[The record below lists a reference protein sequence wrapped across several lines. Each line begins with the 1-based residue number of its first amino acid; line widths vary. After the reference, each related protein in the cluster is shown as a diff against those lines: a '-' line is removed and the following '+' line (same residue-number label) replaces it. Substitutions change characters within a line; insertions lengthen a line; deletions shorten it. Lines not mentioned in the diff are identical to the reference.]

1 MLRTGVDIV
10 EIERVR
16 SAIDAHGER
25 FLRCVYTEAERA
37 CCGDRVESLAARFA
51 AKEAVA
57 KALGVGIWREGVTWT
72 DIEVLR
78 DARGAP
84 ALHLHG
90 AAATLAAEQGLV
102 TWSLS
107 LSHHRT
113 QAVAFVI
120 AMGETQRN
128 INLEA

>member
-1 MLRTGVDIV
+1 MVRTGVDII

-16 SAIDAHGER
+16 AAIEAHGER
-25 FLRCVYTEAERA
+25 FLRRVYTDAERV

-57 KALGVGIWREGVTWT
+57 KALGVGVWREGVGWT

-78 DARGAP
+78 DERGAP
-84 ALHLHG
+84 TLRLHG
-90 AAATLAAEQGLV
+90 AAAALAAELGLT
-102 TWSLS
+102 TWSIS

-113 QAVAFVI
+113 QAIAFVI
-120 AMGETQRN
+120 AMR
-128 INLEA
+128 EA

>member
-1 MLRTGVDIV
+1 MLRTGVDII

-16 SAIDAHGER
+16 AAIDAHGER
-25 FLRCVYTEAERA
+25 FLRRVYTEAELA

-57 KALGVGIWREGVTWT
+57 KALGVGVWREGIAWT

-78 DARGAP
+78 DERGAP

-90 AAATLAAEQGLV
+90 AAAALAAEQGLV

-120 AMGETQRN
+120 AMGET
-128 INLEA
+128 

>member
-1 MLRTGVDIV
+1 MLRTGVDII

-16 SAIDAHGER
+16 AAIDAHGER
-25 FLRCVYTEAERA
+25 FLRRVYTEAELA

-57 KALGVGIWREGVTWT
+57 KALGIGVWREGVGWT

-78 DARGAP
+78 NECGAP
-84 ALHLHG
+84 VLHLHG
-90 AAATLAAEQGLV
+90 AAAALAAEQGLV

-120 AMGETQRN
+120 AMGET
-128 INLEA
+128 